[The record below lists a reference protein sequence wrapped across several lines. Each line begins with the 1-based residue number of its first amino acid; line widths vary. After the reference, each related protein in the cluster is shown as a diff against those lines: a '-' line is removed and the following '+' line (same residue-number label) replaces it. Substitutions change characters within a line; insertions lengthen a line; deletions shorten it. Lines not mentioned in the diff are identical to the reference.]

1 MQTVLKVISTALCL
15 AVSLASLSEPWIE
28 EDNKE
33 SIMSTDYV
41 QGSLWPKPCIYNAS
55 EKVFSLASSDFSFNS
70 TGETSDVLTEA
81 LERYRSLVFPDPMEK
96 CKATLPKITKL
107 TVKVEE
113 KYSPQSL
120 ETDESCKFNIEES
133 QFLVDAYK
141 TYPRGKS
148 WKFKKSCVTREL
160 TLRD

>member
-15 AVSLASLSEPWIE
+15 AVSLASLSEPWTG
-28 EDNKE
+28 EDSKE

-41 QGSLWPKPCIYNAS
+41 QGSLWPKPWIYNAS
-55 EKVFSLASSDFSFNS
+55 GKVFSLASSDFSFDS

-81 LERYRSLVFPDPMEK
+81 LKRYRSLVFPDQMEQ

-120 ETDESCKFNIEES
+120 ETDESCKFNIEENHY
-133 QFLVDAYK
+133 LVEA
-141 TYPRGKS
+141 
-148 WKFKKSCVTREL
+148 
-160 TLRD
+160 

>member
-1 MQTVLKVISTALCL
+1 MQKGAILRKCVNTFVPHCS
-15 AVSLASLSEPWIE
+15 
-28 EDNKE
+28 KE

-41 QGSLWPKPCIYNAS
+41 QGSLWPKPWIYNAS
-55 EKVFSLASSDFSFNS
+55 GKVFSLASSDFSFDS

-81 LERYRSLVFPDPMEK
+81 LKRYRSLVFRDPMEK

-120 ETDESCKFNIEES
+120 ETDESYTLVIVGPTSSLNAKTVWGALRGLETFS
-133 QFLVDAYK
+133 QAVYEDETGFVRLY
-141 TYPRGKS
+141 
-148 WKFKKSCVTREL
+148 
-160 TLRD
+160 